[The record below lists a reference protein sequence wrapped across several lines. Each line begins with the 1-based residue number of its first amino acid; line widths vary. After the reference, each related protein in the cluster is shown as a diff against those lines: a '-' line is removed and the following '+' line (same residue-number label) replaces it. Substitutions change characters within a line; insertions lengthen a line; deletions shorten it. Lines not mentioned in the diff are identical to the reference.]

1 MNDYS
6 KHRNSLMQ
14 LRLEL
19 RFHWTLYRESLI
31 KKFRMLIKDLIKEC
45 FKLMLKLE
53 DLTRYRMILRK
64 KMKKCKIQICKR
76 SEI

>member
-19 RFHWTLYRESLI
+19 RFHWTLYRESSI

-45 FKLMLKLE
+45 FKLMLRLE

-64 KMKKCKIQICKR
+64 RMKKCKIQICKR
-76 SEI
+76 LEI